1 LPDQAW
7 GTIDGLD
14 LGDGGLPGVDADLA
28 ASGSLQLPIASVIF
42 LALAIP
48 AIIKLQTS
56 GHPKGQRIM
65 VPG

>member
-1 LPDQAW
+1 M
-7 GTIDGLD
+7 
-14 LGDGGLPGVDADLA
+14 PGVDADLA